1 MFWRESCAIASDGA
15 PTESSRVPPPRCT
28 CSNVALLRLL
38 VGVPVGGS
46 FTVPTDYDYS
56 KSTNENYAV
65 VGADGTGGA
74 GGAGGGEGGFHG
86 RYASIRASRDYK
98 YHVHYSQ
105 ARQEWQDSVVDSVV
119 MRTSPQ
125 ANPWIV

>member
-1 MFWRESCAIASDGA
+1 ML
-15 PTESSRVPPPRCT
+15 ESSNVPPRRCT
-28 CSNVALLRLL
+28 DSNVALLRLL

-65 VGADGTGGA
+65 VGANGACGGQ
-74 GGAGGGEGGFHG
+74 GGFHG
-86 RYASIRASRDYK
+86 RYASIRASRDYR